1 MNNPQEDSSEAEQP
15 DREELQRQ
23 LDTMEKELRHGTQK
37 LTSVWELGIGGA
49 IVNPIVGSGLISGLY
64 FVFNGCCLVA
74 GIVLTLYGTVAQ
86 SVGVALIV
94 GSIFSIG
101 AFVAQFWMV
110 TVQQERSVDERI
122 KGVDSRIV
130 QLQETHREIIRLRD
144 QIDQI
149 KNMSSDS

>member
-1 MNNPQEDSSEAEQP
+1 
-15 DREELQRQ
+15 
-23 LDTMEKELRHGTQK
+23 
-37 LTSVWELGIGGA
+37 
-49 IVNPIVGSGLISGLY
+49 
-64 FVFNGCCLVA
+64 
-74 GIVLTLYGTVAQ
+74 
-86 SVGVALIV
+86 VGVALIV

-101 AFVAQFWMV
+101 AFVAQFWTV

-149 KNMSSDS
+149 KNMSSDP